1 MDFAYLFSGLTT
13 SIKTTLMAA
22 PENTGDFIFYSGNDG
37 KIKAQVIVGD
47 ETVWTSQKG
56 IAEIFS
62 VDRSVITKHIR
73 NIFNDGELL
82 EGSNVQKM
90 HITNSD
96 KPVSFY
102 NLDVIISVGYRVN
115 SYQATQFRIWA
126 TKVLKEYMIK
136 GFALDDERLKQGEQL
151 FGKDYFV
158 ELLERIRE
166 IRASERRFYQKIT
179 DIYTT
184 SLDYDKCSPISRDF
198 FATVQN
204 KLHFA
209 ITGKTASEIIHSRA
223 DSNKPHMGLT
233 TWKGAPD
240 GKIHK
245 TDVAIAKNYMTED
258 EIGELN
264 IVVNMYLDYAEL
276 QAKRKIAMKMKDWVT
291 KLDAFLGFNAYEIL
305 GNGGKISKE
314 VAKQLAEGEYDKFR
328 VTQDKEYLSDFD
340 KILKEFQDK
349 GKIWTTVTVS
359 FNPSLVSYSLFHLSY
374 LLKRSP

>member
-1 MDFAYLFSGLTT
+1 MFSGLTT
-13 SIKTTLMAA
+13 SIKTTHMAA

-47 ETVWTSQKG
+47 DTVWASQKTMS
-56 IAEIFS
+56 EIFNVEVPAIS
-62 VDRSVITKHIR
+62 KHVA
-73 NIFNDGELL
+73 NIYSEGELEL
-82 EGSNVQKM
+82 LSTVSKMEIVQQEGNRQ
-90 HITNSD
+90 
-96 KPVSFY
+96 VSRKVDFY
-102 NLDVIISVGYRVN
+102 NLDMIIAVGYRVN

-184 SLDYDKCSPISRDF
+184 SLDYDKSSPLTRDF

-245 TDVAIAKNYMTED
+245 TDVAVAKNYMTED

-276 QAKRKIAMKMKDWVT
+276 QAKRKIAMKMKDWAT
-291 KLDAFLGFNAYEIL
+291 KLDAFLGFNAYEVL

-349 GKIWTTVTVS
+349 GMI
-359 FNPSLVSYSLFHLSY
+359 
-374 LLKRSP
+374 